1 MCGIFGF
8 VGPKYDNSEM
18 DLQKMKLSLAHRGPD
33 CSDFF
38 SINLSKNFDLNLGH
52 VRLAILDTSTAGNQ
66 PMKSKSGRFTI
77 VFNGEIYNFKSLK
90 IECEKYNDKI
100 QWVGHSD
107 TEIILECFEQFGIID
122 SIQKFVGM
130 FAISIW
136 DKLQNKLYLI
146 RDRIGEKPLFYGYQ
160 NDQLIFASELK
171 AFEINSKFVKKV
183 NMEAAIGFLYN
194 SYVPNNLSIYS
205 DIYKVKPGSILEFDL
220 STISFKKAP
229 NEIIYWSLSDKVK
242 NAKHNIFKGTYDN
255 AKEELENLLINS
267 VKEQSISDV
276 PFGAFLSGGIDS
288 SLVCALI
295 KNHVKSDLMTFT
307 IGMPEPG
314 VNEAIHAE
322 KVANSIGT
330 IHKTKYLN
338 TDEILSN
345 IEEIISF
352 WDEPFADSSQI
363 PTYFVSKYA
372 KNDVTVSLSGDGA
385 DEFLYGY
392 NDHRV
397 YSKYKKYKFLGLIKF
412 DQFLL
417 ITLGLLNKKNTRF
430 YNKLKSLSY
439 LFRLFNKNNDIE
451 YLHYNWKNKF
461 WDIKI
466 PVNKAITQSIQ
477 DYKMAKSNG
486 FENVGH
492 YDALTYLPNDILVK
506 VDRASMSV
514 SLETR
519 APFLDHRVLEFLITL
534 PKDYLFFK
542 GVSKRIAKDILYK
555 YVPKHIVDRPK
566 QGFSIPVS
574 FWLKNDLKNWANT
587 IIDEIPENSIFWDKN
602 QIDKIWYEH
611 QQSICDHPE
620 KIWNILVLE
629 LFFKRKKLMDHDIK

>member
-8 VGPKYDNSEM
+8 IGPKYNNSEM
-18 DLQKMKLSLAHRGPD
+18 DIQKMLLSIAHRGPD
-33 CSDFF
+33 SSDFL
-38 SINLSKNFDLNLGH
+38 SINLINNFDLNLGH
-52 VRLAILDTSTAGNQ
+52 VRLAILDTSVAGNQ
-66 PMKSKSGRFTI
+66 PMKSRSGRYTI
-77 VFNGEIYNFKSLK
+77 VFNGEIYNFTSLK
-90 IECEKYNDKI
+90 IECERSNNRVH
-100 QWVGHSD
+100 WEGHSD
-107 TEIILECFEQFGIID
+107 TEIILECFEQFGIFD

-136 DKLQNKLYLI
+136 DKLQDKLYLI

-171 AFEINSKFVKKV
+171 AFEVHSKFVKKV
-183 NMEAAIGFLYN
+183 NIEAAIGFLYT

-205 DIYKVKPGSILEFDL
+205 NIYKVKPGTILEFDL
-220 STISFKKAP
+220 STIPLKKAP

-242 NAKHNIFKGTYDN
+242 KAKNNTFKGSYENAKD
-255 AKEELENLLINS
+255 ELENLLINS
-267 VKEQSISDV
+267 VKEQTISDV

-295 KNHVKSDLMTFT
+295 KNYVKSDLMTFT

-314 VNEAIHAE
+314 VNEATHAE
-322 KVANSIGT
+322 KVANSLGT
-330 IHKTKYLN
+330 MHKTKYLN
-338 TDEILSN
+338 TEEILSN

-372 KNDVTVSLSGDGA
+372 KNYVTVSLSGDGA

-392 NDHRV
+392 NDHRI
-397 YSKYKKYKFLGLIKF
+397 YSKYRKYRILGLVKF
-412 DQFLL
+412 DILL
-417 ITLGLLNKKNTRF
+417 LKTLELLNKKNTGF

-439 LFRLFNKNNDIE
+439 LLNLLNEKNSLLD
-451 YLHYNWKNKF
+451 LHINWKNKF
-461 WDIKI
+461 WDMNI
-466 PVNKAITQSIQ
+466 PVKRNIRQSKFE
-477 DYKMAKSNG
+477 YKIEDCNG

-506 VDRASMSV
+506 VDRAAMSV

-519 APFLDHRVLEFLITL
+519 TPFLDHRVIEFLITL
-534 PKDYLFFK
+534 PKDYLFLN

-555 YVPKHIVDRPK
+555 YLPKKIVNRPK

-574 FWLKNDLKNWANT
+574 YWLRNDLKGWARK
-587 IIDEIPENSIFWDKN
+587 IIDEIPEDSVFWDKK
-602 QIDKIWYEH
+602 QINLIWDEH
-611 QQSICDHPE
+611 QKSICDHPE

-629 LFFKRKKLMDHDIK
+629 LFFKRKKLMDYDV